1 MKNQNSAQNKV
12 KSKNPEVVY
21 MTEAEIVEM
30 FRNSEKSGVLG
41 ASFVGL
47 DTLTIPTLKGG
58 KGNPM
63 QGEVAKF
70 NEGSSVMVFQN
81 KNSNGYENMVMKRLI
96 AEGKNPESFE
106 LGKRT
111 WGTRIEGT
119 PLIEHKGEYYLEVI
133 FLKSGEVSYYHEGKE
148 IHKNEVIGLEEKEE
162 GKQGGLDNKV
172 IIRTFKVASLIS
184 VRINSKV
191 IIVLR

>member
-1 MKNQNSAQNKV
+1 MKNQNSATAKV

-21 MTEAEIVEM
+21 MTEREIIEM
-30 FRNSEKSGVLG
+30 FMQPEKNGING

-58 KGNPM
+58 KKNPM

-81 KNSNGYENMVMKRLI
+81 KNSNGYENMVMKRLEK
-96 AEGKNPESFE
+96 EGKAPESFQ
-106 LGKRT
+106 LGQRA
-111 WGTRIEGT
+111 WGTRLENS

-133 FLKSGEVSYYHEGKE
+133 FLKSGEVSYYHEGRE
-148 IHKNEVIGLEEKEE
+148 ISKNEVIGLEEKAE
-162 GKQGGLDNKV
+162 GEQGGLDNKV
-172 IIRTFKVASLIS
+172 IIRSFKVASLIS

-191 IIVLR
+191 IIVIR

>member
-30 FRNSEKSGVLG
+30 FRDAEKSGVLG

-58 KGNPM
+58 KSNPM

-106 LGKRT
+106 LGKRA

-133 FLKSGEVSYYHEGKE
+133 FLKSGVVSYYHEGKE
-148 IHKNEVIGLEEKEE
+148 IHKNEVIGLEDKEE
-162 GKQGGLDNKV
+162 GHQGGLDNKV
-172 IIRTFKVASLIS
+172 IIRTFKIASLIS